1 MFTTSDDDIADLQQ
15 TKFPHQIETLRAAA
29 SSRFSTSPSFT
40 QLLPHIRE
48 LASLLKNATPDQ
60 LIDETN
66 LIRREFAKGRSTAEP
81 ELLVAGL
88 ALISEALRRAKG
100 VTLYDVQLQAVTA
113 LSRNRIAQM
122 QTGEGKTFVGI
133 AASGY
138 LAMAGR
144 GVHVITPN
152 AYLADRDQQL
162 AAPVLA
168 QLDMTAGLL
177 PERVDA
183 AQKIPAYDCDV
194 TYGTG
199 HEFGFDYLRD
209 QLTLRKE
216 ARRPAGSRL
225 LQALHTPSDGQRLT
239 MQRGLEFAVVDEAD
253 SVLIDD
259 AGSPLVLSMSVQSE
273 APDTLAHKTALQL
286 SEELQPGR
294 HYQLDPASGLIM
306 LTGAGIQ
313 RCHNADVAI
322 PVSVL
327 MRPWTEYVQQALR
340 ARLLFR
346 RDVHYVI
353 NQNEVRIVD
362 ETTGR
367 IFEDR
372 SWQDGLHQAIEA
384 REGLPVTAEKEPIAQ
399 ITRQRFFRQYK
410 NLCGMTGTAIGCEYE
425 LQQVFKL
432 QVEEIPLRVPSA
444 RKILPTRYF
453 ANSHARWN
461 AVAAD
466 VAALQQT
473 GRAVLVG
480 TRSIEDSE
488 TLSTILQQQRI
499 SHRTLNGLQNDSEAN
514 IVSLAGQPQAV
525 TIATNLAGRGTD
537 IGLAAEV
544 RERGGLHVIVS
555 ECQSVSRMDR
565 QLIGR
570 CGRQGDPGS
579 AQTFVS
585 ADDALLTLHGPWL
598 AAAIKRHANANG
610 EAFADFTSQLH
621 RIQQTAERQQFVGRM
636 QLLQRDTARE
646 NLFRKSK

>member
-1 MFTTSDDDIADLQQ
+1 MFGSWGFDPVSNANKSSASNTETTGMRQ
-15 TKFPHQIETLRAAA
+15 TNFPPHIDTLRAASA
-29 SSRFSTSPSFT
+29 NKFSSSPTFA

-48 LASLLKNATPDQ
+48 MASLLQSATPDQ
-60 LIDETN
+60 LIAETD

-152 AYLADRDQQL
+152 VYLAGRDQQL

-216 ARRPAGSRL
+216 ARRPPGSRL
-225 LQALHTPSDGQRLT
+225 LQALNTPSGGQRLT

-259 AGSPLVLSMSVQSE
+259 AGSPLVLSMSAQTE
-273 APDTLAHKTALQL
+273 APDTLAHKTALRL

-294 HYQLDPASGLIM
+294 HYHLDPASGLTM

-313 RCHNADVAI
+313 RCHEADVAI

-327 MRPWTEYVQQALR
+327 IRPWTEYVQQALR

-353 NQNEVRIVD
+353 NDDEVRIVD

-399 ITRQRFFRQYK
+399 VTRQRFFRQ
-410 NLCGMTGTAIGCEYE
+410 
-425 LQQVFKL
+425 
-432 QVEEIPLRVPSA
+432 
-444 RKILPTRYF
+444 
-453 ANSHARWN
+453 
-461 AVAAD
+461 
-466 VAALQQT
+466 
-473 GRAVLVG
+473 
-480 TRSIEDSE
+480 
-488 TLSTILQQQRI
+488 
-499 SHRTLNGLQNDSEAN
+499 
-514 IVSLAGQPQAV
+514 
-525 TIATNLAGRGTD
+525 
-537 IGLAAEV
+537 
-544 RERGGLHVIVS
+544 
-555 ECQSVSRMDR
+555 
-565 QLIGR
+565 
-570 CGRQGDPGS
+570 
-579 AQTFVS
+579 
-585 ADDALLTLHGPWL
+585 
-598 AAAIKRHANANG
+598 
-610 EAFADFTSQLH
+610 
-621 RIQQTAERQQFVGRM
+621 
-636 QLLQRDTARE
+636 
-646 NLFRKSK
+646 